1 MASLDPVP
9 ERVVEFAEVGNGAVL
24 PVLLVEFI
32 VVPVEVPVDADDP
45 ELDGAPDDVD
55 DPELDVVLTDSDDVE
70 PVAMTT
76 GVLVAAVEVL
86 LTDDGVTP
94 LQLSASTY
102 TSCCGVQPLG

>member
-9 ERVVEFAEVGNGAVL
+9 ERIVEFAGVGNGAML
-24 PVLLVEFI
+24 PVLLEELI
-32 VVPVEVPVDADDP
+32 VAPVDADDP
-45 ELDGAPDDVD
+45 ELDGVTVDAD
-55 DPELDVVLTDSDDVE
+55 DPELDVVLTDTDDVE
-70 PVAMTT
+70 PVAMIT

-86 LTDDGVTP
+86 LADDGVTP

>member
-9 ERVVEFAEVGNGAVL
+9 ERVVEFAGVGNGAVL

-32 VVPVEVPVDADDP
+32 VVPVDADDP
-45 ELDGAPDDVD
+45 ELDGAPDDAD

-86 LTDDGVTP
+86 LVDDGVTP